1 MAEREKKKRQRRP
14 TAAKEFSGKVILER
28 AYPGSK
34 SERMAVKLDTGEEKF
49 LLRRLGIKSYKDKT
63 LEELVGKT
71 IKCHAVKRGSR
82 LYLQD
87 VEKQ

>member
-1 MAEREKKKRQRRP
+1 MAEQWKKRRRRR
-14 TAAKEFSGKVILER
+14 TSSAKEFSGKVILER

-34 SERMAVKLDTGEEKF
+34 SDRMAVKLDTGEEKF
-49 LLRRLGIKSYKDKT
+49 LLRRPGIKSYKDKT
-63 LEELVGKT
+63 LEDLVGKT
-71 IKCHAVKRGSR
+71 IKCHGVKRGSR